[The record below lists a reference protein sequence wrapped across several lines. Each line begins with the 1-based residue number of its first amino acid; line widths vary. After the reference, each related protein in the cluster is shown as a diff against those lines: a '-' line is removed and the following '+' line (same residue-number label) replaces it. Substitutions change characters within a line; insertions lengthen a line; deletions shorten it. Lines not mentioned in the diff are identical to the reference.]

1 MIRPRTSPS
10 STMTVPDILARTDG
24 HAALTE
30 RFAHAVDM
38 IRQAIA
44 PQMLLTDEQQIDAV
58 FFRFLADGF
67 GVLHVRGKYRGRHAE
82 TVKNGL
88 RLFDKAFRFGAGHEL
103 GEIGLAELV
112 DEVQLA
118 VREQPASAHPRKDM
132 AGVALHAFLGLAE
145 RTAALLDHVAALHNA
160 HRQIRMVGQPPSR
173 EQPGR
178 APPTMM
184 TSNVFDIKILQ
195 KGWHKRG
202 RQEKA
207 RRRGIVG

>member
-1 MIRPRTSPS
+1 MVGDQAAHFAVLDDD
-10 STMTVPDILARTDG
+10 VPDILARTDG

-58 FFRFLADGF
+58 FFGFLADGF
-67 GVLHVRGKYRGRHAE
+67 GILHVRGKYRGRHAE

-118 VREQPASAHPRKDM
+118 VREQPPPPIPERIWQGSHFMHFLALPSGQPRFLTMLPRSTMHTDKSEWSASHKP
-132 AGVALHAFLGLAE
+132 
-145 RTAALLDHVAALHNA
+145 RTA
-160 HRQIRMVGQPPSR
+160 RQ
-173 EQPGR
+173 GR
-178 APPTMM
+178 RP
-184 TSNVFDIKILQ
+184 
-195 KGWHKRG
+195 R
-202 RQEKA
+202 
-207 RRRGIVG
+207 